1 MKNTVS
7 ITNKALGTSFEE
19 DFAQMLY
26 EEGFWVHL
34 LTQNAAGQPADIIA
48 VKKKKALL
56 IDCKVCSDDRFPLSR
71 IEDNQHS
78 SMELWRDCGN
88 GEAWFAFKI
97 SQGQIF
103 MIPHYSMKALTNF
116 GDKASLSV
124 KDMAE
129 YGVTYE
135 KWIKKICKSL

>member
-1 MKNTVS
+1 MNV
-7 ITNKALGTSFEE
+7 NKKVGNAFERE
-19 DFAQMLY
+19 LCEYLSSQ
-26 EEGFWVHL
+26 GFWVL
-34 LTQNAAGQPADIIA
+34 NIPQNAAGQPADIIA
-48 VKKKKALL
+48 VKNKTAYL
-56 IDCKVCSDDRFPLSR
+56 IDCKECTNNRFPLSR
-71 IEDNQHS
+71 IENNQHS
-78 SMELWRDCGN
+78 AMELWRDCGN
-88 GEAWFAFKI
+88 GEAWFALKI

>member
-1 MKNTVS
+1 MNV
-7 ITNKALGTSFEE
+7 NKKVGNAFERE
-19 DFAQMLY
+19 LCEYLSSQ
-26 EEGFWVHL
+26 GFWVL
-34 LTQNAAGQPADIIA
+34 NTPQNAAGQPADIIA
-48 VKKKKALL
+48 VKNKTAYL
-56 IDCKVCSDDRFPLSR
+56 IDCKECTNNRFPLSR
-71 IEDNQHS
+71 IENNQHS
-78 SMELWRDCGN
+78 AMELWRDCGN
-88 GEAWFAFKI
+88 GEAWFALKI

>member
-1 MKNTVS
+1 MNV
-7 ITNKALGTSFEE
+7 NKKIGNAFERE
-19 DFAQMLY
+19 FCEYLSSR
-26 EEGFWVHL
+26 GFWVL
-34 LTQNAAGQPADIIA
+34 NIPQNAVGQPADIIA

-88 GEAWFAFKI
+88 GEAWFALKI